1 MAEVVAVL
9 DFGSQYTQVIARRLR
24 ESQIYSKVYPFSTTA
39 QKLKSEGVRGI
50 ILSGGPSSVFAD
62 NAPLPDRAIFEL
74 GVPVLGICYGIQLL
88 GHLLGGKAK
97 PSNERE
103 YGKGRLQITGDSK
116 LFKGVQKSIQV
127 WNSHGDKLTELPK
140 GFESVAT
147 TENSDFAAIQDAAR
161 SFFGLQF
168 HPEVFHTERGTDIL
182 HNYLFEVCKCAGDW
196 TMENYI
202 ESSIAAIRDRVGDNH
217 VILGLSGGVDS
228 SVAAKLIHDAI
239 GPQLTCVFVDN
250 GLLRKN
256 ERQAVE
262 KLYREHFH
270 INLVVVDAAD
280 KFLNRL
286 TGVTDPEQKRKI
298 IGNTFIEVFE
308 EEVEKIGEVEF
319 LAQGTIYPDVI
330 ESVPIDGN
338 PASLIKSHHNVGG
351 LPERMKLKILEPL
364 NQLFKD
370 EVRVLGKSLGLP
382 DSVVWRQ
389 PFPGPGLA
397 VRVMGGIT
405 RKNLKVLREADAILL
420 EEMKAAELYYK
431 VWQSF
436 AVFLP
441 VRTVGVMGDER
452 TYDNVIALRIVESVD
467 AMTADWARLDHDLL
481 GKISS
486 RIINEVKGV
495 NRVVLDI
502 SSKPPSTIEWE

>member
-24 ESQIYSKVYPFSTTA
+24 ECQVYSKVIPFSTSA
-39 QKLKSEGVRGI
+39 EELKREGVKGV
-50 ILSGGPSSVFAD
+50 ILSGGPSSVFAEH
-62 NAPLPDRAIFEL
+62 APHPDKGIFDL

-88 GHLLGGKAK
+88 GYLLGGKTEH
-97 PSNERE
+97 SEERE
-103 YGKGRLQITGDSK
+103 YGKGTLNITGESP
-116 LFKGVQKSIQV
+116 LFKGIKKTIQV
-127 WNSHGDKLTELPK
+127 WNSHGDKLTELPE
-140 GFESVAT
+140 GFEPVAT
-147 TENSDFAAIQDAAR
+147 TENSNFAAIQNLER
-161 SFFGLQF
+161 QFYGLQF
-168 HPEVFHTERGTDIL
+168 HPEVFHTEQGTDIIR
-182 HNYLFEVCKCAGDW
+182 NFVFDICDCEGDW
-196 TMENYI
+196 TMESYI
-202 ESSIAAIRDRVGDNH
+202 ESSIASIRKTVGDRK

-262 KLYREHFH
+262 KLYGDHFQ
-270 INLVVVDAAD
+270 INLVVAEAA
-280 KFLNRL
+280 KTFLDRL
-286 TGVTDPEQKRKI
+286 EGVTDPEQKRKI

-308 EEVEKIGEVEF
+308 EEVEHIGEVDF

-370 EVRVLGKSLGLP
+370 EVRLLGKSLGLP

-397 VRVMGGIT
+397 VRVLGDIT
-405 RKNLKVLREADAILL
+405 EDKLAVLREADAILL
-420 EEMKAAELYYK
+420 EEMKAADLYYK

-467 AMTADWARLDHDLL
+467 AMTADWAKLDHDLL
-481 GKISS
+481 AKISN

>member
-1 MAEVVAVL
+1 MPEVVAVL

-24 ESQIYSKVYPFSTTA
+24 ECQVYSKVYPFSTA
-39 QKLKSEGVRGI
+39 AEVLKEEGVKGV

-62 NAPLPDRAIFEL
+62 NAPKPDIAIFDL

-88 GHLLGGKAK
+88 GFLLGGKAEH
-97 PSNERE
+97 SDERE
-103 YGKGRLQITGDSK
+103 YGKGKLEITGDSP
-116 LFKGVQKSIQV
+116 LFHGIDKSIQV

-140 GFESVAT
+140 GFVPVAK
-147 TENSDFAAIQDAAR
+147 TENSNFAAIQNDER
-161 SFFGLQF
+161 NFYGLQF
-168 HPEVFHTERGTDIL
+168 HPEVFHTEQGTDIIR
-182 HNYLFEVCKCAGDW
+182 NFVFSICQCSGDW

-202 ESSIAAIRDRVGDNH
+202 ESSIAAIKETVGDKK

-228 SVAAKLIHDAI
+228 SVAAKLIHEAI
-239 GPQLTCVFVDN
+239 GTQLTCVFVDN

-256 ERQAVE
+256 EREAVE
-262 KLYREHFH
+262 KLYGDHFQ
-270 INLVVVDAAD
+270 INLVVSKAAD
-280 KFLNRL
+280 LFLTRL
-286 TGVTDPEQKRKI
+286 ADVTDPERKRKI
-298 IGNTFIEVFE
+298 IGNTFIDVFE
-308 EEVEKIGEVEF
+308 DEVEKIGEVDF
-319 LAQGTIYPDVI
+319 LAQGTIYPDII

-370 EVRVLGKSLGLP
+370 EVRLLGKSLGLP
-382 DSVVWRQ
+382 DNVVWRQ

-397 VRVMGGIT
+397 VRVLGAIT
-405 RKNLKVLREADAILL
+405 EDILKVLREADAILL
-420 EEMKAAELYYK
+420 EEMKLADLYYK

-467 AMTADWARLDHDLL
+467 AMTADWARLDHELL
-481 GKISS
+481 GKISN